1 MPELPEVE
9 VAARSLSHWARGRRV
24 RAVTVTD
31 KRSLDGG
38 KPAALAALVGT
49 RLEGVERIGKNL
61 LLTFRGGAPAR
72 QVVGVWSH
80 LGMTGKWVRRAP
92 DEPPPRF
99 ARVRLD
105 FVGGP
110 TLYFADMRL
119 FGFFRL
125 VPKADFAA
133 LPVLAALGPDPLRTG
148 IDTARLAKRL
158 GRSRLPIKVSI
169 MDQALIPGVGNI
181 QASEGLN
188 RAGIDPRRPARS
200 LTRLEVGRLARGL
213 LASFQHTLRSFEA
226 AGVLPPEVIPPG
238 KDGQARG
245 GEGTAKRTSGVASAD
260 VAYVEESG
268 TPNPFRVYERAG
280 ARCPRCRKGTIERIV
295 QAGRSTYFCPACQ
308 R

>member
-9 VAARSLSHWARGRRV
+9 VAARSLSAWARGRRV

-31 KRSLDGG
+31 RRTLDGG

-49 RLEGVERIGKNL
+49 RLESVERIGKNL
-61 LLTFRGGAPAR
+61 LLTFRRGPPAR

-80 LGMTGKWVRRAP
+80 LGMTGKWLRRAP
-92 DEPPPRF
+92 AEPAPRF

-110 TLYFADMRL
+110 TLYFADLRL

-125 VPKADFAA
+125 VPGADFAA

-148 IDTARLAKRL
+148 IDTARLAERF

-200 LTRLEVGRLARGL
+200 LTKPEIARLARGL
-213 LASFQHTLRSFEA
+213 LASFHHTLRSFEKE
-226 AGVLPPEVIPPG
+226 GVLPPQEG
-238 KDGQARG
+238 ARAATG
-245 GEGTAKRTSGVASAD
+245 SPKAEKQRSD
-260 VAYVEESG
+260 VSYVEESG
-268 TPNPFRVYERAG
+268 THNPFRVYDRAG